1 MNLKDQILIDNQ
13 QTFLNTNEFADIYII
28 DGVEVKASLDSA
40 TDSKHPL
47 AYAEGVSLVTETL
60 YVDVLELGYTP
71 KQDSWIKVNGKDF
84 KVVRVGSEKGILAL
98 YLEANVG

>member
-1 MNLKDQILIDNQ
+1 MNLRDQILIDNQ
-13 QTFLNTNEFADIYII
+13 RTFMNVNEFADTFRI

-47 AYAEGVSLVTETL
+47 AYAEGVSLVADVL

-71 KQDSWIKVNGKDF
+71 KQDSWMNINGNDYKVI
-84 KVVRVGSEKGILAL
+84 RVGSEMGMLVI
-98 YLEANVG
+98 YLEANAG